1 MFKLSVKIIISLFA
15 IWLLGLI
22 VFIVFSSGFKND
34 YLYIE
39 NSIVL
44 TGGNSRISESIN
56 LLEKGATSKVFLSGV
71 NKNVNKED
79 ILEDSFDKYKDHF
92 FLGYKAEDTRGNV
105 IESEE
110 WLLNN
115 HIKEV
120 RVITSD
126 YHLLRAKVEFK
137 RSLPGIKKVWYG
149 VNTIDENFFN
159 SLENWKLLC
168 GEYNKFIYVLFNYG
182 VLS

>member
-1 MFKLSVKIIISLFA
+1 MLKLSAKIMMSLFI
-15 IWLLGLI
+15 IWILGLM
-22 VFIVFSSGFKND
+22 VFVVFSSGFKND
-34 YLYIE
+34 NLYIE

-44 TGGNSRISESIN
+44 TGGNSRISESIK
-56 LLEKGATSKVFLSGV
+56 LLDRGATSKVFLSGV
-71 NKNVNKED
+71 NKSVTKED
-79 ILEDSFDKYKDHF
+79 ILEDRFSKYKDHF
-92 FLGYKAEDTRGNV
+92 FLGYEAENTKGNV
-105 IESEE
+105 VESEG
-110 WLLNN
+110 WLLDN

-126 YHLLRAKVEFK
+126 YHLLRARVEFK